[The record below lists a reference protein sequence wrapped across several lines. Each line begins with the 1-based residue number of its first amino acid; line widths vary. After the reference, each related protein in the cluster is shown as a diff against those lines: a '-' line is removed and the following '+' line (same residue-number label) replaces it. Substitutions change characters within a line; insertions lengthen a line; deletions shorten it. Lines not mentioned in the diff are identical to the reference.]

1 VLKVTSY
8 TPEEIFEKKLLLLIP
23 FYIFNYEDRF
33 KGIEDDEEKLKALKS
48 TYADIRKTLDDMCL
62 SGELDEYTKCSIC
75 EMSEKVINSLAFK
88 HEKIKKEVTEVMGGQ
103 VLEYEAKNILNRGE
117 SLGIPKGENKLARLI
132 KKLNADNRQDEVDK
146 VLDDEVA
153 RQAMYKEYGITE

>member
-1 VLKVTSY
+1 
-8 TPEEIFEKKLLLLIP
+8 
-23 FYIFNYEDRF
+23 
-33 KGIEDDEEKLKALKS
+33 
-48 TYADIRKTLDDMCL
+48 
-62 SGELDEYTKCSIC
+62 
-75 EMSEKVINSLAFK
+75 MSEKVINSLAFK

-103 VLEYEAKNILNRGE
+103 VLEYEAKNILNRGINQGE